1 MSYNTALFDLDGTL
15 VKTNRVYYITAM
27 NKTFS
32 DLGLGP
38 VPETLI
44 DEFWDEMDK
53 ASFAQKMFNVSI
65 EAIWETLRKYEDL
78 DFRKSLTTV
87 YGDVGYLNQLRE
99 KGFRLGLVT
108 GASARI
114 CKIECSMLP
123 VAFDTIV
130 LARSTYGVDV
140 KPDPKGLYIAL
151 DNLGSRKEN
160 AFYVGNATE
169 DILAAKAAGML
180 DIAID
185 RGDSHPKVV
194 PTKLIKSLYDLES
207 IILK

>member
-99 KGFRLGLVT
+99 RL
-108 GASARI
+108 
-114 CKIECSMLP
+114 K
-123 VAFDTIV
+123 
-130 LARSTYGVDV
+130 
-140 KPDPKGLYIAL
+140 
-151 DNLGSRKEN
+151 
-160 AFYVGNATE
+160 
-169 DILAAKAAGML
+169 
-180 DIAID
+180 
-185 RGDSHPKVV
+185 
-194 PTKLIKSLYDLES
+194 
-207 IILK
+207 